1 MNKMKSINRLGT
13 GVEGLDDML
22 KGGLIPERP
31 YILSGPPGSGKTIL
45 SMQFLIEGIARG
57 ERVLFVALEEPVNE
71 IKLNVESLGMKV
83 RNVEIL
89 DANSDIRRYEPTP
102 IMEIS
107 SKRRI
112 LKMRNVSTEIRK
124 TSRFKATVVSVHS
137 LQTTLTQELRSNRY
151 SRVVIDS
158 LTALRY
164 FCMASEEDIHLQ
176 SFLRFLSESKVTSM
190 LTMETPENYNL
201 IPEIFLAR
209 GEIRLHK
216 KREEGRIKRSISIE
230 KYRGSGHDENVYSI
244 EIRKG
249 EGVVVLG
256 EKS

>member
-1 MNKMKSINRLGT
+1 MKSINRLGT
-13 GVEGLDDML
+13 GVEGLDNML

-31 YILSGPPGSGKTIL
+31 YILSGSPGSGKTIL
-45 SMQFLIEGIARG
+45 SMQFLIEGIKRG

-71 IKLNVESLGMKV
+71 IKFNMESLGLNV
-83 RNVEIL
+83 GNVEIL

-107 SKRRI
+107 SKRRAQKI
-112 LKMRNVSTEIRK
+112 RDVPATIRK
-124 TSRFKATVVSVHS
+124 TPRFKSTVVGVHS
-137 LQTTLTQELRSNRY
+137 LQTSLTQEFRNSRY

-164 FCMASEEDIHLQ
+164 FCMVGEEDIRLQ

-190 LTMETPENYNL
+190 LTVETPENYSL

-216 KREEGRIKRSISIE
+216 EREKGRIRRSISIE
-230 KYRGSGHDENVYSI
+230 KYRGSGHDENIYPI

-249 EGVVVLG
+249 EGVVLLG
-256 EKS
+256 MEG